1 MLAIS
6 TLATV
11 RIGGP
16 RYQHIASGSGLLS
29 DVQPP
34 PVYLVELDLLA
45 HRLLS
50 LAEAARGA
58 EVQQVL
64 DEATDLKKAY
74 ETRLAFWQADAN
86 IPPAVQTVLASSVE
100 PAHRLLALFDESLVP
115 AVRAGRFDDARE
127 LLNGDLADAFAAHR
141 STIPDVDD
149 RARSEHLLQES
160 TTLVG
165 VSQQVSMA
173 SADTERETDVLA
185 ATASEVV
192 ASMHSVVTATQQMQ
206 LAIEDVARCA
216 LEAESIGA
224 QGVSAAGRADLVMTN
239 LTAGSGEISAV
250 VKTISAIAEQTN
262 LLALNATIEAARAG
276 EAGRGRSRLC
286 RRRRR
291 GQGAGPGDRGGDRG
305 DRAARRPHRE
315 LRIERD
321 RRAVGDPL
329 DHRPHQPRPERD
341 RAAVEEQTATTRE
354 IDFTVRTAA
363 GSANVISAGILD
375 AVARTSQAAH
385 GAKTTSESAGE
396 VATTAAKL
404 ADLVRHFRT

>member
-276 EAGRGRSRLC
+276 EAGRGFAVVAGEVKELARATAAATEEIVRRVDHIQSSASSATDALSEIRSII
-286 RRRRR
+286 
-291 GQGAGPGDRGGDRG
+291 DRISHAQSVI
-305 DRAARRPHRE
+305 AA
-315 LRIERD
+315 
-321 RRAVGDPL
+321 
-329 DHRPHQPRPERD
+329 
-341 RAAVEEQTATTRE
+341 AAEEQTATTRE